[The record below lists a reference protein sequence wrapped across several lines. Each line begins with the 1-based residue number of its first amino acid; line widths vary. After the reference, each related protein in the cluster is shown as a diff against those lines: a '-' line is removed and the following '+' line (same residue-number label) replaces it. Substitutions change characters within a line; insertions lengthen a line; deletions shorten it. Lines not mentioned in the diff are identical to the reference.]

1 MRFLFTMCPAR
12 ELDAAL
18 GFYAGLGFTELW
30 RPAPG
35 TALLAAPGSAVG
47 DVMVED
53 DPAEL
58 AAGPGPVYEVGSV
71 DRFQDANPGLEYV
84 LPPRD
89 VPTGRYAIF
98 TDAGGNAVRVIDFS
112 DLGFAESRLFRTA

>member
-12 ELDAAL
+12 DLDAAL
-18 GFYAGLGFTELW
+18 GFYTELGFTEVW
-30 RPAPG
+30 RPDVS

-47 DVMVED
+47 DVMVEVD
-53 DPAEL
+53 QAEL
-58 AAGPGPVYEVGSV
+58 AAGPGPVYEVGGV
-71 DRFQDANPGLEYV
+71 DRFHDANPDLDYV
-84 LPPRD
+84 LPPCD

-112 DLGFAESRLFRTA
+112 DLGFAEYRLFRTA